1 MKYNKEYWGMW
12 YICKLMLSL
21 KTFMCKK
28 KKIQYS
34 ASEAKCVC
42 RLDCKFVALLILKGK
57 TGTYVG

>member
-28 KKIQYS
+28 KKKIIILL
-34 ASEAKCVC
+34 AKQNVFADWTAN
-42 RLDCKFVALLILKGK
+42 LWHFWF
-57 TGTYVG
+57 